1 MPDLLLQLAAW
12 RGRPLWLL
20 GIGAAEQ
27 GDDGFG
33 PRLAAALLQRLC
45 AGAGA
50 APVRA
55 IDVGLCPERYVGL
68 AARAGCRVLLFADA
82 ADFGAR
88 PGALLLAS
96 SAELQARPVGA
107 STHRVP
113 LSVLARYAEGL
124 GAEAWL
130 LGVQPGSL
138 RTGEGLSP
146 PVAAAVESLADLL
159 AAALAPPAPPLEAQP

>member
-1 MPDLLLQLAAW
+1 MSDLGLQLAAW

-20 GIGAAEQ
+20 GVGSLEQ

-33 PRLAAALLQRLC
+33 PRLALALQRRLR
-45 AGAGA
+45 AGR
-50 APVRA
+50 APARA
-55 IDVGLCPERYVGL
+55 VDVGLCPERYVGL
-68 AARAGCRVLLFADA
+68 AVRAGCRLLVFADA
-82 ADFGAR
+82 VDFGGG

-96 SAELQARPVGA
+96 SAELQARPPGA

-113 LSVLARYAEGL
+113 LSVLAQYAEAL

-138 RTGEGLSP
+138 RGEEGLSP
-146 PVAAAVESLADLL
+146 PVAAAVEALADLL
-159 AAALAPPAPPLEAQP
+159 AAALDPPRPRPEARP